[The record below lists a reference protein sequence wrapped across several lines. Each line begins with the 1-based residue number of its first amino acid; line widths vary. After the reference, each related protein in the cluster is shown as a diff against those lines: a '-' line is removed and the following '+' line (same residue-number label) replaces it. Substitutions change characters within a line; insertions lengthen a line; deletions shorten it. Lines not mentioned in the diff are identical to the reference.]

1 MGFGVSGCLAARR
14 ACLIY
19 ICHFILIN
27 VHVNQWCCNLKR
39 KNSRDVHDFVFCLS
53 IQTRNVK
60 QKQMDKTIKVQQSLY
75 LADAKENLP
84 IKDAKTVAI

>member
-14 ACLIY
+14 ACLVYIY
-19 ICHFILIN
+19 HFILVN
-27 VHVNQWCCNLKR
+27 VHVNQWCNLKR

-60 QKQMDKTIKVQQSLY
+60 QKLMDKTIQLQHSLC
-75 LADAKENLP
+75 LADAKELLP
-84 IKDAKTVAI
+84 MKYAKTVAI